1 MVFKLIKVY
10 FRRLWLPCDFSEN
23 RQKKGKKMFKTD
35 KKWQNIAKFEKKC
48 TKLESILNKG
58 RWLRATIE

>member
-1 MVFKLIKVY
+1 M
-10 FRRLWLPCDFSEN
+10 LPCDFSEN

-58 RWLRATIE
+58 RWLRATIEQTA